1 MMLYGKYHTFKLEN
15 LATKPT
21 ENTTG
26 KSGFAGVLYNLSL
39 ISTKWENNSKLLF
52 TPHTMDG

>member
-39 ISTKWENNSKLLF
+39 ISTKWETILREQQ
-52 TPHTMDG
+52 